1 MNKEFDGWDE
11 IDWDIDIDSAR
22 FQLHIIEAWNKN
34 NPNVK
39 GKWTQWPNELGKLK
53 LILLP
58 LGYIP
63 SSWDKK
69 SELTEEESEQLK
81 KDWLKLAQYISE
93 TDAIEIEENTF
104 TVIGQHG

>member
-1 MNKEFDGWDE
+1 MSREFNGWDE
-11 IDWDIDIDSAR
+11 IDWDIDIDSAK
-22 FQLHIIEAWNKN
+22 FQFHIIEAWNKN

-39 GKWTQWPNELGKLK
+39 GKWTKWPNELGDLK

-69 SELTEEESEQLK
+69 HKLNKRLK
-81 KDWLKLAQYISE
+81 KRKSKRRK
-93 TDAIEIEENTF
+93 
-104 TVIGQHG
+104 